1 MRSRVK
7 GVAIVAGIVLMGA
20 SAVAAGR
27 QFAADADFIN
37 ENTYASFCNSNESM
51 LKGKPRGIVIEFPGL
66 GGGSCLGG
74 KQDPMG
80 GYTNSWSKFPETTAA
95 AGLVHVYLMPG
106 PWSWM
111 NPGTVREADLVI
123 DALQKKFGLSE
134 GAPLVATGGSMGGLG
149 ALIFT
154 AWSRHRVTACAA
166 ACPCYDVL
174 KLYACGK
181 SFPRTFI
188 SAIAALDMP
197 IEEGLKRIS
206 PAHNIVRMPDIPY
219 YIVCNEADEIFPM
232 KGMDE
237 YVARLKAAG
246 RKVEYVHLPGTAHGK
261 FTPEARRKFHQFV
274 IDAGAK

>member
-1 MRSRVK
+1 MRNAAR
-7 GVAIVAGIVLMGA
+7 GLAIAIGIVLTGA
-20 SAVAAGR
+20 SVPAASR
-27 QFAADADFIN
+27 QFAEDAEFIN

-80 GYTNSWSKFPETTAA
+80 GYTNSWSKFPEATAA

-111 NPGTVREADLVI
+111 NPGAVREADLVI

-149 ALIFT
+149 ALVFT

-166 ACPCYDVL
+166 SCPCYDVPT
-174 KLYACGK
+174 LYSCGK
-181 SFPRTFI
+181 SFPRTYI
-188 SAIAALDMP
+188 SAVAALDMP
-197 IEEGLKRIS
+197 LAEGLKRIS
-206 PAHNIVRMPDIPY
+206 PLHLIGRMPKIPY
-219 YIVCNEADEIFPM
+219 LIVCNGDDEIFPE
-232 KGMDE
+232 KGMDA
-237 YVARLKAAG
+237 YVGRLKEAG
-246 RKVEYVHLPGTAHGK
+246 HAVEYIKLPGTRHGK
-261 FTPEARRKFHQFV
+261 FTPEARERFHAFV
-274 IDAGAK
+274 CQH